1 MTYRDRQPGLG
12 LTLLAAIVA
21 SVAAL
26 IAYFWDESGVART
39 TGAALALFGCV
50 AVAVASVL
58 VLFKWMPHWLNLT
71 LKWLCLIGS
80 ALTAL
85 AAYFLHQEVM
95 MWAMILATIGAIWNL
110 ASRKG
115 HARRS
120 STIALALLTLPLLPA
135 PDARAQD
142 WPGFHGDLQ
151 ARKYSPLTEI
161 TAANVEYLEPVWEIE
176 TGDVSDGSG
185 ELPQTVWSATPVYAN
200 ETLYLGTPFYRILA
214 LDPATGEERW
224 SYDSQA
230 RLEAL
235 TQPAL
240 KNRGVT
246 YWEEPGATG
255 ACARRVYIGTMDAK
269 LHSVDAD
276 TGRPCEDFGQG
287 GVLDVNQ
294 WNDTNDR
301 WPLSLLQ
308 PPVAHEG
315 RLFIGW
321 AGKDWESAQAPPGT
335 VFAVDAKTGELDW
348 TVNFIPKELWD
359 RTGTANVWTHMTVD
373 PERDIIYM
381 PVSSPSPNYYG
392 GNRTEELPLATSVT
406 AVDTNSGEIIWSRQ
420 LVHHDIWDYDTGAAP
435 TLVDIE
441 RNGETIPAL
450 IQTSKQG
457 MLYVL
462 NRETGEPVF
471 GMEERPV
478 PASDLPGEVAAPTQ
492 PFYDIPQPTN
502 TSDTWP
508 GIWWLAD
515 LTSFGHCS
523 RMLDELRYEGLFT
536 PPTAEGEGTLMYPG
550 TAGGMQWGG
559 GALDPTTNT
568 FYVNTQK
575 IAQILKMIP
584 REEYEEVAG
593 ESGAEQGYYPQEGVP
608 YGFKLVNFTTP
619 LGLPCWK
626 PPYGT
631 ILAYD
636 LDTGEQ
642 LWERPFGQTQQWG
655 FYAPES
661 WGSPTLGGPAVTAG
675 GVIFIGASMDAHVRA
690 LDAASGEELWKWR
703 VEAPAVAIPA
713 VYEHEGRQYVSFVA
727 GGNPIL
733 KPQVGDQLIT
743 FALPESF
750 D

>member
-1 MTYRDRQPGLG
+1 MTYRDKQPGIG
-12 LTLLAAIVA
+12 LTLITASAA
-21 SVAAL
+21 SVALL
-26 IAYFWDESGVART
+26 IAYFWSESGVAGSI
-39 TGAALALFGCV
+39 GAVLALVGAS
-50 AVAVASVL
+50 AVAVASAL
-58 VLFKWMPHWLNLT
+58 VLFKWMPHWLNFT
-71 LKWLCLIGS
+71 LKWLVLVG
-80 ALTAL
+80 AVLTAL
-85 AAYFLHQEVM
+85 AAYFLMQDVA
-95 MWAMILATIGAIWNL
+95 MWLMFLAIIGAIWNL

-115 HARRS
+115 YGPSAAVLVFLAS
-120 STIALALLTLPLLPA
+120 PIAHA
-135 PDARAQD
+135 PDVRAQD

-161 TAANVEYLEPVWEIE
+161 NAANVHLLQPAWEFE

-185 ELPQTVWSATPVYAN
+185 DLPQTVWSATPIYAN
-200 ETLYLGTPFYRILA
+200 ETLYLGTPFYRIFA

-224 SYDSQA
+224 TYDSQA
-230 RLEAL
+230 SLEAL

-246 YWEEPGATG
+246 YWEEQGAEGT
-255 ACARRVYIGTMDAK
+255 CAKRVYIGTMDAK

-276 TGRPCEDFGQG
+276 TGRPCEDFGEA

-315 RLFIGW
+315 RLFVGW

-359 RTGTANVWTHMTVD
+359 RTGTANVWTHMTID

-392 GNRTEELPLATSVT
+392 GNRVEELPLATSVT
-406 AVDTNSGEIIWSRQ
+406 AVDTNSGEIVWSRQ

-435 TLVDIE
+435 ALVDIE
-441 RNGETIPAL
+441 REGETIPAL

-462 NRETGEPVF
+462 NRETGAPVF

-478 PASDLPGEVAAPTQ
+478 PTSDLEGEHAAPTQ
-492 PFYDIPQPTN
+492 PFVDVPPPTN
-502 TSDTWP
+502 TYDTWP

-523 RMLDELRYEGLFT
+523 RMLEELRYEGLFT
-536 PPTAEGEGTLMYPG
+536 PPTAQGEGTLMYPG

-559 GALDPTTNT
+559 GALDPETNT

-575 IAQILKMIP
+575 VAQILKMIP
-584 REEYEEVAG
+584 REEYEQIAG

-608 YGFKLVNFTTP
+608 YGFKLTNFLTP

-626 PPYGT
+626 PPFGT

-642 LWERPFGQTQQWG
+642 LWERPFGRTQQWG
-655 FYAPES
+655 FYAPDS
-661 WGSPTLGGPAVTAG
+661 WGSPTIGGPAVTAG
-675 GVIFIGASMDAHVRA
+675 GVIFIGASMDSHVRA
-690 LDAASGEELWKWR
+690 LSAATGEELWNWR
-703 VEAPAVAIPA
+703 VEAPAVANPA

-733 KPQVGDQLIT
+733 KPQVGDQIIT
-743 FALPESF
+743 FALPIER
-750 D
+750 

>member
-1 MTYRDRQPGLG
+1 MTKRDSQPGLG
-12 LTLLAAIVA
+12 LTLIAAII
-21 SVAAL
+21 AA
-26 IAYFWDESGVART
+26 IAAAIALFHPDSGVAGSV
-39 TGAALALFGCV
+39 GAGLALFGTV
-50 AVAVASVL
+50 AVAAAAAV
-58 VLFKWMPHWLNLT
+58 VLFVVMPAGLNLT
-71 LKWLCLIGS
+71 LKILILIGA

-85 AAYFLHQEVM
+85 AAYFLHQEVA
-95 MWAMILATIGAIWNL
+95 MWAMILATIGAVWNL
-110 ASRKG
+110 VSRKG
-115 HARRS
+115 HKRR
-120 STIALALLTLPLLPA
+120 TAALALLALPLIPA
-135 PDARAQD
+135 PEARAQD

-151 ARKYSPLTEI
+151 ARKYSPLTQI
-161 TAANVEYLEPVWEIE
+161 TAANVHELEPVWEIE

-185 ELPQTVWSATPVYAN
+185 DLPQTVWSATPVYAN
-200 ETLYLGTPFYRILA
+200 ETLYVGTPFYRILA

-246 YWEEPGATG
+246 YWESPEASG

-269 LHSVDAD
+269 LHSVNAD
-276 TGRPCEDFGQG
+276 TGAVCEEFGENG
-287 GVLDVNQ
+287 ILDVNQ

-335 VFAVDAKTGELDW
+335 VFAVDAETGELDW

-441 RNGETIPAL
+441 RDGETIPAL

-492 PFYDIPQPTN
+492 PFYDTPKPTN

-515 LTSFGHCS
+515 LTSFGYCS
-523 RMLDELRYEGLFT
+523 ETLEQLRYEGLFT

-575 IAQILKMIP
+575 VAQILRMIP
-584 REEYEEVAG
+584 REEYEEIAG
-593 ESGAEQGYYPQEGVP
+593 ESGAEQGFYPQEGVP
-608 YGFKLVNFTTP
+608 YGFELTNFLTP

-626 PPYGT
+626 PPFGT

-636 LDTGEQ
+636 LNTGEQ
-642 LWERPFGQTQQWG
+642 LFERPFGQTQQWG
-655 FYAPES
+655 FYAPED

-690 LDAASGEELWKWR
+690 LSAATGEELWKWR

-713 VYEHEGRQYVSFVA
+713 VYEHQGRQYVSFVA

-733 KPQVGDQLIT
+733 KPHVGDQLIT
-743 FALPESF
+743 FALPVVE
-750 D
+750 

>member
-1 MTYRDRQPGLG
+1 MTYRDKQPGIG
-12 LTLLAAIVA
+12 LTLIAAIVA
-21 SVAAL
+21 SVALA
-26 IAYFWDESGVART
+26 IAYFRPESGVAGSV
-39 TGAALALFGCV
+39 GAGLALFGAL
-50 AVAVASVL
+50 AVAVASAL
-58 VLFKWMPHWLNLT
+58 VLFKWMPYWLNLT
-71 LKWLCLIGS
+71 LKWLTLLGA
-80 ALTAL
+80 ALTAV
-85 AAYFLHQEVM
+85 AAYFLMQDIA
-95 MWAMILATIGAIWNL
+95 MWSMVLATIGAIWNL
-110 ASRKG
+110 VSRKG
-115 HARRS
+115 HDRR
-120 STIALALLTLPLLPA
+120 TAMLVLLALPLAHA
-135 PDARAQD
+135 PEARAQD

-161 TAANVEYLEPVWEIE
+161 TAANVHLLEPVWEVE

-185 ELPQTVWSATPVYAN
+185 DLPQTVWSATPVYAN
-200 ETLYLGTPFYRILA
+200 ETLYVGTPFYRILA
-214 LDPATGEERW
+214 LDPATGEELW

-246 YWEEPGATG
+246 YWEEPGASGT
-255 ACARRVYIGTMDAK
+255 CAKRVYIGTMDAK
-269 LHSVDAD
+269 LHAVDAD
-276 TGRPCEDFGQG
+276 TGQPCEDFAEG

-441 RNGETIPAL
+441 RDGETIPAL

-478 PASDLPGEVAAPTQ
+478 PASDLPGEEAAPTQ
-492 PFYDIPQPTN
+492 PFYDVPKPTN
-502 TSDTWP
+502 TYDTWP

-515 LTSFGHCS
+515 LASFGYCS
-523 RMLDELRYEGLFT
+523 RTLEELRYEGLFT
-536 PPTAEGEGTLMYPG
+536 PPTAEGKGTLMYPG

-559 GALDPTTNT
+559 GALDPETNT

-575 IAQILKMIP
+575 VAQILRMIP
-584 REEYEEVAG
+584 REEYEEIAG
-593 ESGAEQGYYPQEGVP
+593 ESGAEQGFYPQEGVP
-608 YGFKLVNFTTP
+608 YGFELTNFLTP

-626 PPYGT
+626 PPFGT

-655 FYAPES
+655 FYAPEG

-690 LDAASGEELWKWR
+690 LSAASGEELWKWR

-743 FALPESF
+743 FALPMLE